1 MHINH
6 LTMMKIESII
16 PPKKCR
22 YVFPFID
29 YRFNLMMYPSGAY
42 MYILDR
48 ARRMRVVSSVPWCRH
63 AFWACYSRK
72 QFNRVWS
79 LKTSLVVVCAYGD
92 CKCPQVTRT
101 NSSTPRRRWCG
112 TATSLVASLLSRLMG
127 ANMLSDIAMASMK
140 SLCQQVHTCSPAAR
154 VGLLGDTSWI
164 LTLRAIVWW
173 ITRGPLK
180 VARTLQL
187 FNNKT
192 SPAEILIATADELL
206 DQNDRPRVSFCRI
219 CQHTTQIVVD
229 EADQR
234 KAL

>member
-16 PPKKCR
+16 PPKKYR

-48 ARRMRVVSSVPWCRH
+48 ATRMRVVSSVPWCRH

-92 CKCPQVTRT
+92 CKCPQLTRT

-112 TATSLVASLLSRLMG
+112 TATSLVASLLSDFPYVVTMPWPRGFLNSCAFLG
-127 ANMLSDIAMASMK
+127 
-140 SLCQQVHTCSPAAR
+140 VTFW
-154 VGLLGDTSWI
+154 GLYD
-164 LTLRAIVWW
+164 
-173 ITRGPLK
+173 
-180 VARTLQL
+180 
-187 FNNKT
+187 
-192 SPAEILIATADELL
+192 AE
-206 DQNDRPRVSFCRI
+206 NR
-219 CQHTTQIVVD
+219 
-229 EADQR
+229 
-234 KAL
+234 

>member
-1 MHINH
+1 
-6 LTMMKIESII
+6 
-16 PPKKCR
+16 
-22 YVFPFID
+22 
-29 YRFNLMMYPSGAY
+29 MMYPSGAY
-42 MYILDR
+42 MYILNR
-48 ARRMRVVSSVPWCRH
+48 VTWTRVVSSVPWCRH

-72 QFNRVWS
+72 QLNRVWS

-92 CKCPQVTRT
+92 CKCPQLTRT

-112 TATSLVASLLSRLMG
+112 TATSLVARLGSSFCCPGWWEPICSLILPWPVWSHC
-127 ANMLSDIAMASMK
+127 ASKCTIAGP
-140 SLCQQVHTCSPAAR
+140 CSPAAR

-187 FNNKT
+187 FNNRR

-206 DQNDRPRVSFCRI
+206 DQNDAPRVSFCRF
-219 CQHTTQIVVD
+219 CQHATQIVVD

-234 KAL
+234 KALQIMRFLKFYAYLPWDG